1 MAGLT
6 FEALR
11 QEADN
16 RGLVRKIQKA
26 ALFLRVRGTGP
37 EGATGLPITL
47 FDPASNTLLRN
58 LKDELWLPAGMVTP
72 DGYTFTRE
80 VNKEDVSAMG
90 YATPARSD
98 VTTVPRTISFT
109 GLENLKRHMLELQYG
124 TDLSGVEQSALGE
137 IVFDE
142 PDLPEDQEYETLVI
156 GSDGP
161 AAAQWII
168 GRGYG
173 TVKLSGTGDETWGQ
187 EGAQTKQYTLDVYS
201 DEATGTP
208 VRHYIG
214 GTGAKGA
221 ASDLGF
227 AQAAVPAAA

>member
-1 MAGLT
+1 VALT

-16 RGLVRKIQKA
+16 RNLVRKIQKA
-26 ALFLRVRGTGP
+26 ALFLRLKGNGENP
-37 EGATGLPITL
+37 GLPTTL
-47 FDPASNTLLRN
+47 FDATSNTQLVD
-58 LKDELWLPAGMVTP
+58 LKADLWLPAGMVTP

-80 VNKEDVSAMG
+80 VNKEDVAAMG
-90 YATPARSD
+90 YASSVRSD

-124 TDLSGVEQSALGE
+124 TDLSAIEQTVNGE

-142 PDLPEDQEYETLVI
+142 PDLPLDSEYELLVI
-156 GSDGP
+156 GADGP
-161 AAAQWII
+161 PSAQWVL

-173 TVKLSGTGDETWGQ
+173 TVKLSGTGDEVWGQ
-187 EGAQTKQYTLDVYS
+187 EGAQSKQYTLDVFT
-201 DEATGTP
+201 DEETGSP

-227 AQAAVPAAA
+227 AQAAAA